1 MMAFI
6 NNFFSSLTRLKN
18 ENKFVIRLY
27 HYIKMSMFLKGNIT
41 LTSYIKIASSSV
53 KSTFILTLKI
63 AFLVWMFT

>member
-18 ENKFVIRLY
+18 ENKIIIRLY
-27 HYIKMSMFLKGNIT
+27 HYIKMSMFLKGNTT